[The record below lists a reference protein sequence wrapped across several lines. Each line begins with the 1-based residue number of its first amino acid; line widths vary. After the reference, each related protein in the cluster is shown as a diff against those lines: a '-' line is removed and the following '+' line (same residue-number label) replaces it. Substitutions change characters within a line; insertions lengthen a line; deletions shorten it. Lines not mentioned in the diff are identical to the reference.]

1 MFRPIMAIKQPQE
14 EIPTFIFQNQ
24 LLNCTQLLA
33 IDNRS
38 NRELMHRDL
47 YINTPRS
54 DIQTP
59 LNRNRN
65 LKMAIIGRNM
75 QFHIRINIFSNQL
88 CCSTIFSS
96 LSLVTHTTGMTH
108 LTVTYTQIT
117 SSHPYATVYQH
128 LFQYPHRIN
137 TKPQHITLAQEFTN
151 FQ

>member
-47 YINTPRS
+47 YVNTPRS

-88 CCSTIFSS
+88 CCSTIFSA

-108 LTVTYTQIT
+108 LNLSKPNDIYICRTAALT
-117 SSHPYATVYQH
+117 SRRYNLNIYS
-128 LFQYPHRIN
+128 
-137 TKPQHITLAQEFTN
+137 TN
-151 FQ
+151 IHTEYFKHVA